1 MSDMI
6 AYLKAYGGKSFA
18 QQALNDIDLL
28 IFAQLS
34 YCDFLSVPAGATL
47 CEAAQIMLH
56 TQKSADDT
64 EQRFSFQREDDEKL
78 LLWVAAASRYCGV
91 TVRAFERKYDAENM
105 QFAALCLRAAGKEM
119 IVYRGT
125 DNTLAGWKEDFD
137 LCFRLPV
144 AAQTEA
150 LRFCCERA
158 AESDLPLIVCGHS
171 KGGGL
176 ALYAALYGEETL
188 RARMEQVISFDGVGL
203 PAAQLKCFEENAQYA
218 PILSRIRV
226 ILPESSVVGVIFPQP
241 GTVRTVDCRSVSL
254 LQHYAFNWLVEG
266 ADFIDSERTLFSRA
280 AAIAIDEFLSQLSM
294 GEREQVVTLMYEII
308 RSTKAHT
315 IEDVLRGWIKNTVP
329 VAKTVL
335 EKLDTDTAK
344 LYLKVITSFYR
355 ALGRTAGIMLG
366 GEEENADVKGLG
378 NNG

>member
-6 AYLKAYGGKSFA
+6 AYLKAYGGITFA
-18 QQALNDIDLL
+18 QQEINDIDLL

-47 CEAAQIMLH
+47 CEAAQILLH
-56 TQKSADDT
+56 TEKSADDT
-64 EQRFSFQREDDEKL
+64 EQRFHFQQEDDEKL

-150 LRFCCERA
+150 LRFCRERA
-158 AESDLPLIVCGHS
+158 AQSALPLVLCGHS

-176 ALYAALYGEETL
+176 ALYAALYGEESL
-188 RARMEQVISFDGVGL
+188 RDRIEQVVSFDGVGL
-203 PAAQLKCFEENAQYA
+203 PAAQLKRFEEDARYA

-241 GTVRTVDCRSVSL
+241 GTVRTVDCRLVSL

-266 ADFIDSERTLFSRA
+266 VDFIDSERTFFSRA

-294 GEREQVVTLMYEII
+294 TERERVVTLMYEII

-344 LYLKVITSFYR
+344 LYLKIITSFYR

>member
-6 AYLKAYGGKSFA
+6 AYLKAYGGITFA
-18 QQALNDIDLL
+18 QQEINDIDLL

-34 YCDFLSVPAGATL
+34 YCDFLSVPVGTAL
-47 CEAAQIMLH
+47 CEAAQILLH
-56 TQKSADDT
+56 TEKSADDT
-64 EQRFSFQREDDEKL
+64 EQRFPFQQEDDEKL

-91 TVRAFERKYDAENM
+91 TVRAFERRYDAENM

-150 LRFCCERA
+150 LRFCRERA
-158 AESDLPLIVCGHS
+158 AQSALPLVLCGHS

-176 ALYAALYGEETL
+176 ALYAALCGEESL
-188 RARMEQVISFDGVGL
+188 RDRIEQVVSFDGVGL
-203 PAAQLKCFEENAQYA
+203 PAAQLKRFEEDAQYA
-218 PILSRIRV
+218 PILSRIRG

-266 ADFIDSERTLFSRA
+266 ADFIDSERTFFSRA
-280 AAIAIDEFLSQLSM
+280 AAIAIDEFLAQLSM
-294 GEREQVVTLMYEII
+294 TEREQVVTLMYEII

-315 IEDVLRGWIKNTVP
+315 IEDILHGWIKNTVP
-329 VAKTVL
+329 VAKMLL

>member
-6 AYLKAYGGKSFA
+6 AYLKAYGGITFA
-18 QQALNDIDLL
+18 QQEINDIDLL

-47 CEAAQIMLH
+47 CEAAQILLH
-56 TQKSADDT
+56 TEKSADDT
-64 EQRFSFQREDDEKL
+64 EQRFHFQQEDDEKL

-150 LRFCCERA
+150 LRFCRERVA
-158 AESDLPLIVCGHS
+158 QSALPLVLCGHS

-176 ALYAALYGEETL
+176 ALYAALYGEKSL
-188 RARMEQVISFDGVGL
+188 RDRIEQVVSFDGVGL
-203 PAAQLKCFEENAQYA
+203 PEAQLKRFEEDARYA

-254 LQHYAFNWLVEG
+254 LQHYAFNWRVEG
-266 ADFIDSERTLFSRA
+266 VDFIDSERTLFSRA
-280 AAIAIDEFLSQLSM
+280 AAIAIDEFLAQLSM
-294 GEREQVVTLMYEII
+294 TEREQVVTLMYEII

-315 IEDVLRGWIKNTVP
+315 IEDILHGWIKNTVP

-335 EKLDTDTAK
+335 EKLDTENAK